1 MNQNVKKAPS
11 VGAVMLVCSLT
22 ASIISIISSAI
33 TLAIDESLRLTLIFA
48 LLVLPTI
55 VGVWFLA
62 SMVVYT
68 VSKYKGKVSGWTDVN
83 LRVSSIAVCAILLV
97 AVVLLTVFTLL
108 HGTNPISIITSLLNG

>member
-1 MNQNVKKAPS
+1 
-11 VGAVMLVCSLT
+11 MLVCSLT
-22 ASIISIISSAI
+22 ASIISIFSSAI